1 MVICMKITSII
12 SLFVLLLP
20 CYSQAQNA
28 NNKVV
33 INLWNDVGR
42 LNPITSTSADA
53 SYVEDNVFSSLLE
66 YNPKNYQLQTDLAT
80 ALPTIATIDTGF
92 YKGGMSLTFEINKNA
107 VWDNGQPIT
116 AHDFIFTVKAIKNPR
131 IEAGSN
137 RPYYTFINDI
147 KIDKANERKFT
158 IYSKERYFLAE
169 NSAGTLQ
176 IMPEYIYDS
185 SRIMRKFNI
194 GDLDTIPQ
202 MKSHNQI
209 IKFAEQFNK
218 LEFSNFTL
226 TGSGAYRFESWKFQ
240 DKIVLVRK
248 KDYWK
253 DKVENP
259 NNKAKYPDTI
269 VYKIAQSFESL
280 QNAAKNGEID
290 AISGVQPQTF
300 DNWKKDAVI
309 KANFNFHTP
318 EQFAYDYIGINTK
331 KAGLSEKK
339 VRQAL
344 AYLIDKQYLIN
355 TIYKGYAKSTNSPI
369 NPVKTHYHKGL
380 KEREFNLKQAKTLLT
395 EAGWVDTDSN
405 GILDKTIEGKKI
417 ELKFNVKFLKNNQ
430 LRKEIAQ
437 HFQTNAQKVGISLEL
452 NGEDRSTLM
461 ENLNS
466 RKYDLNVGAWIQTPD
481 LEDMTQLWH
490 SSSDHYNGSNR
501 TGFGN
506 AQSDKIIDEIRVC
519 VDKKQRNLLYK
530 EIQTLIADEQPYI
543 FLCVPKE
550 RLIIHKKFS
559 HTQVTA
565 NRPNFIPSE
574 FQTK

>member
-1 MVICMKITSII
+1 MKITLII
-12 SLFVLLLP
+12 SLFILLFHSYP
-20 CYSQAQNA
+20 QAQTT

-53 SYVEDNVFSSLLE
+53 SYVESNVFSSLLA
-66 YNPKNYQLQTDLAT
+66 YNPKNYQLQTDLA
-80 ALPTIATIDTGF
+80 AAMPIINTIDTGE
-92 YKGGMSLTFEINKNA
+92 YKGGMSLTFQINKNA

-131 IEAGSN
+131 IESGNN
-137 RPYYTFINDI
+137 RPYYTFIDDI
-147 KIDKANERKFT
+147 KINKDNEQKFT

-185 SRIMRKFNI
+185 SRIMRKFSI

-226 TGSGAYRFESWKFQ
+226 IGSGAYRFESWKFQ
-240 DKIVLVRK
+240 DKIILIRK
-248 KDYWK
+248 KNYWK
-253 DKVENP
+253 DAVDNP

-269 VYKIAQSFESL
+269 IYKIAQSFESL
-280 QNAAKNGEID
+280 LNSVKNIEID
-290 AISGVQPQTF
+290 AITGMQPQTF
-300 DNWKKDAVI
+300 DKWKKDATI
-309 KANFNFHTP
+309 KANFNFYTP

-331 KAGLSEKK
+331 KAGLNEKK

-344 AYLIDKQYLIN
+344 AHLIDKQYLIN
-355 TIYKGYAKSTNSPI
+355 TIYKGYAKTTNSPI
-369 NPVKTHYHKGL
+369 NPVKSHYHKGL
-380 KEREFNLKQAKTLLT
+380 KEREFSLKKAKSLLA
-395 EAGWVDTDSN
+395 EAGWADTDKN
-405 GILDKTIEGKKI
+405 GILDKTINGAKI
-417 ELKFNVKFLKNNQ
+417 ELKFNLKYLKNNQ
-430 LRKEIAQ
+430 LRQEIAQ
-437 HFQTNAQKVGISLEL
+437 HFQTNAQKVGIVLEL
-452 NGEDRSTLM
+452 NGEERGILM
-461 ENLNS
+461 ENLNN
-466 RKYDLNVGAWIQTPD
+466 RRYDLNVGAWIQTPD
-481 LEDMTQLWH
+481 LEDMTQIWH
-490 SSSDHYNGSNR
+490 SSSDNPQGSNR
-501 TGFGN
+501 TGFGSP
-506 AQSDKIIDEIRVC
+506 ASDKIIDAIRIC
-519 VDKKQRNLLYK
+519 VDKKQRDILYK
-530 EIQTLIADEQPYI
+530 EIQEMIADEQPYI

-550 RLIIHKKFS
+550 RLIIHKKFY

-565 NRPNFIPSE
+565 HRPNFIASE